1 MAVVLK
7 EIEQEVKKETLQ
19 LVPQQEDKRIQYEF
33 PYDDLYLLYDY
44 MLKEMNTKNKKEKKN
59 KI

>member
-44 MLKEMNTKNKKEKKN
+44 MLKEMNTKK
-59 KI
+59 

>member
-7 EIEQEVKKETLQ
+7 EVVKEKEVKKENLQ
-19 LVPQQEDKRIQYEF
+19 LAPKQENKKIQYEF

-44 MLKEMNTKNKKEKKN
+44 ILKEMNTKK
-59 KI
+59 